1 MKGHTTRFPVAMS
14 FAAML
19 ALSTVFGA
27 AAQTTSTP
35 DTITAATAERAPALP
50 VQQASVESG
59 ERLVPNRAS
68 QVPVEIGSPSRFNKT
83 IDYGE

>member
-19 ALSTVFGA
+19 ALSTVLGA
-27 AAQTTSTP
+27 AAQTASAP
-35 DTITAATAERAPALP
+35 DTITAATAEHAPAQP
-50 VQQASVESG
+50 VQQASVDSG
-59 ERLVPNRAS
+59 EHLVPNRS
-68 QVPVEIGSPSRFNKT
+68 NQVTVEFGSPSRFNKT